1 MSVPTSTNVDEIWK
15 APHVRLDT
23 IEIRPY
29 DPRWAES
36 FDQQSARLQLTLAE
50 QLTAPIEHIGST
62 SVPGLPAKPIID
74 MVGLVAN
81 YESFVTALPHLS
93 SIGWA
98 HGPEP
103 GDREQR
109 KWSICFP
116 SVQHRTHH
124 LHVVE
129 DVSTG
134 WPDWLLFRDYL
145 RTHPEAAERYGDE
158 KRRLAEIDSTDR
170 VRYRASKAPLIDE
183 LMQDAR
189 TWQALLS

>member
-1 MSVPTSTNVDEIWK
+1 M
-15 APHVRLDT
+15 RFDT
-23 IEIRPY
+23 IDVWLH

-36 FDQQSARLQLTLAE
+36 FGQQSARLDSALSEWLA
-50 QLTAPIEHIGST
+50 APIEHIGST

-81 YESFVTALPHLS
+81 YESFATALPHLS
-93 SIGWA
+93 SIGWVHA
-98 HGPEP
+98 PEP
-103 GDREQR
+103 GDAEQR
-109 KWSICFP
+109 KWSICSP

-129 DVSTG
+129 VVSTG

-145 RTHPEAAERYGDE
+145 RTHTEAAEQYGDV

-170 VRYRASKAPLIDE
+170 ARYRCSKAPLIEE
-183 LMQDAR
+183 LMHEAR
-189 TWQALLS
+189 TWQAL